1 MDGGRGDTSPFAAR
15 QKGKMIL
22 VLQLVIAGLSLGG
35 IYALLS
41 FSFSL
46 IISTTRILNVAHGV
60 FFVWGAGVIAFLSL
74 HLKLSPLFAFPILL
88 LFFAVMGFLFFWGVV
103 RVLMR
108 LGPHHLLGGSVLATF
123 GLALA
128 MESVLGAGWTKLV
141 DPQPTFLLPVNLA
154 PLELWGATISSNRLL
169 VLILAG
175 LIILG
180 FHIFLKKTFFG
191 RGARAMAQNMEG
203 FLIIGLN
210 PQRVAMLIIIVAIL
224 ATVLSG
230 ILYILVVPID
240 AYAGL
245 PLTLK
250 AITIVVL
257 AGVGSLPGTLAA
269 GVLLGL
275 AEVSASYFLGAIW
288 SPVIGFSILFLVLLV
303 RPTGLFG
310 RVTI

>member
-1 MDGGRGDTSPFAAR
+1 MVLA
-15 QKGKMIL
+15 
-22 VLQLVIAGLSLGG
+22 LQLVIAGLSLGG

-60 FFVWGAGVIAFLSL
+60 FFVWGAGVMAFFWLY
-74 HLKLSPLFAFPILL
+74 LKLSPLFAFPILL
-88 LFFAVMGFLFFWGVV
+88 LFSALLGFLFFWGVV
-103 RVLMR
+103 RTLMR
-108 LGPHHLLGGSVLATF
+108 LGAHQLLGGSVLATF

-128 MESVLGAGWTKLV
+128 MESLLGAGWTKFV
-141 DPQPTFLLPVNLA
+141 DPQPTFLLPVNLG
-154 PLELWGATISSNRLL
+154 PLTLWGATISGNRLM

-180 FHIFLKKTFFG
+180 FHLFLKKTFFG

-210 PQRVAMLIIIVAIL
+210 PQRVAMLITVVAIL
-224 ATVLSG
+224 ATILSG

-275 AEVSASYFLGAIW
+275 AEVTASYFLGAIW
-288 SPVIGFSILFLVLLV
+288 SPVIGFAILFLVLLI

>member
-1 MDGGRGDTSPFAAR
+1 
-15 QKGKMIL
+15 MIL
-22 VLQLVIAGLSLGG
+22 AVQLVIAGLSLGG

-60 FFVWGAGVIAFLSL
+60 FFVWGAGVMAFFWLY
-74 HLKLSPLFAFPILL
+74 LKLSPLFAFPILL
-88 LFFAVMGFLFFWGVV
+88 LFSALLGFLFFWGVV
-103 RVLMR
+103 RTLMR
-108 LGPHHLLGGSVLATF
+108 LGAHQLLGGSVLATF

-128 MESVLGAGWTKLV
+128 MESLLGAGWTKFV
-141 DPQPTFLLPVNLA
+141 DPQPTFLLPVNLG
-154 PLELWGATISSNRLL
+154 PLTLWGATISGNRLM
-169 VLILAG
+169 VLIFAG

-180 FHIFLKKTFFG
+180 FHLFLKKTFFG

-203 FLIIGLN
+203 FFIIGLN
-210 PQRVAMLIIIVAIL
+210 PQRVAMLITVVAIL
-224 ATVLSG
+224 ATILSG

-275 AEVSASYFLGAIW
+275 AEVTASYFLGAIW
-288 SPVIGFSILFLVLLV
+288 SPVIGFAILFLVLLI

>member
-1 MDGGRGDTSPFAAR
+1 MRLFF
-15 QKGKMIL
+15 
-22 VLQLVIAGLSLGG
+22 QLLIAGLSLGG
-35 IYALLS
+35 VYALLS

-46 IISTTRILNVAHGV
+46 IVSTTRILNIAHGV
-60 FFVWGAGVIAFLSL
+60 FFVWGAGVIAILSL
-74 HLKLSPLFAFPILL
+74 HLKLPPLIALPILL
-88 LFFAVMGFLFFWGVV
+88 LFFTGFGLLFYWGIVQ
-103 RVLMR
+103 VL
-108 LGPHHLLGGSVLATF
+108 LKKEPHHLLSGSVLATF

-128 MESVLGAGWTKLV
+128 MESALGTGWTSFI
-141 DPQPTFLLPVNLA
+141 DPQPIFLLPVNLA
-154 PLELWGATISSNRLL
+154 PLELGGMDISSNRLI
-169 VLILAG
+169 VLLLAG
-175 LIILG
+175 LFILG
-180 FHIFLKKTFFG
+180 FHLLLKKTFFG
-191 RGARAMAQNMEG
+191 RGARAMAQSMEG

-224 ATVLSG
+224 ATILSG
-230 ILYILVVPID
+230 MLYILVIPID

>member
-1 MDGGRGDTSPFAAR
+1 
-15 QKGKMIL
+15 
-22 VLQLVIAGLSLGG
+22 
-35 IYALLS
+35 
-41 FSFSL
+41 
-46 IISTTRILNVAHGV
+46 
-60 FFVWGAGVIAFLSL
+60 
-74 HLKLSPLFAFPILL
+74 
-88 LFFAVMGFLFFWGVV
+88 
-103 RVLMR
+103 
-108 LGPHHLLGGSVLATF
+108 
-123 GLALA
+123 
-128 MESVLGAGWTKLV
+128 
-141 DPQPTFLLPVNLA
+141 
-154 PLELWGATISSNRLL
+154 
-169 VLILAG
+169 
-175 LIILG
+175 
-180 FHIFLKKTFFG
+180 
-191 RGARAMAQNMEG
+191 MAQNMEG

-230 ILYILVVPID
+230 MLYILVVPID

>member
-1 MDGGRGDTSPFAAR
+1 MKLLF
-15 QKGKMIL
+15 
-22 VLQLVIAGLSLGG
+22 QLSIAGLSLGG

-46 IISTTRILNVAHGV
+46 IISTTRILNIAHGV
-60 FFVWGAGVIAFLSL
+60 FFVCGAGVMAFLSL
-74 HLKLSPLFAFPILL
+74 HLKLSLFFTFPVLL
-88 LFFAVMGFLFFWGVV
+88 LFSGLLGLFFYWGVV
-103 RVLMR
+103 RVLMKKE
-108 LGPHHLLGGSVLATF
+108 PHHILSGSVLATF

-128 MESVLGAGWTKLV
+128 MESALGAGWTSFV

-154 PLELWGATISSNRLL
+154 PLNLWGMAISSNRLL
-169 VLILAG
+169 VLFLAG
-175 LIILG
+175 AIILG
-180 FHIFLKKTFFG
+180 FHLFLKKTFFG
-191 RGARAMAQNMEG
+191 RGARAMAQNIEG

-210 PQRVAMLIIIVAIL
+210 PQRVAMLIILVATL
-224 ATVLSG
+224 ATILSG

-250 AITIVVL
+250 AITIVIL

-269 GVLLGL
+269 GIVLGL
-275 AEVSASYFLGAIW
+275 AEVSASYFLGSVW
-288 SPVIGFSILFLVLLV
+288 SPVIGYSLLFLVLLF

>member
-1 MDGGRGDTSPFAAR
+1 MVLA
-15 QKGKMIL
+15 
-22 VLQLVIAGLSLGG
+22 LQLVIAGLSLGG

-60 FFVWGAGVIAFLSL
+60 FFVWGAGVMAFFWLY
-74 HLKLSPLFAFPILL
+74 LKLSPLFAFPILL
-88 LFFAVMGFLFFWGVV
+88 LFSALLGFLFFWGVV
-103 RVLMR
+103 RTLMR
-108 LGPHHLLGGSVLATF
+108 LGAHQLLGGSVLATF

-128 MESVLGAGWTKLV
+128 MESLLGAGWTKFV
-141 DPQPTFLLPVNLA
+141 DPQPTFLLPVNLG
-154 PLELWGATISSNRLL
+154 PLTLWGATISSNRLM

-180 FHIFLKKTFFG
+180 FHLFLKKTFFG

-210 PQRVAMLIIIVAIL
+210 PQRVAMLITVVAIL
-224 ATVLSG
+224 ATILSG

-275 AEVSASYFLGAIW
+275 AEVTASYFLGAIW
-288 SPVIGFSILFLVLLV
+288 SPVIGFAILFLVLLI

>member
-1 MDGGRGDTSPFAAR
+1 
-15 QKGKMIL
+15 
-22 VLQLVIAGLSLGG
+22 
-35 IYALLS
+35 
-41 FSFSL
+41 
-46 IISTTRILNVAHGV
+46 
-60 FFVWGAGVIAFLSL
+60 
-74 HLKLSPLFAFPILL
+74 
-88 LFFAVMGFLFFWGVV
+88 
-103 RVLMR
+103 
-108 LGPHHLLGGSVLATF
+108 
-123 GLALA
+123 
-128 MESVLGAGWTKLV
+128 
-141 DPQPTFLLPVNLA
+141 
-154 PLELWGATISSNRLL
+154 LL

-180 FHIFLKKTFFG
+180 FHLFLKKTFFG

-210 PQRVAMLIIIVAIL
+210 PQRVAMLIIMVAIL

-230 ILYILVVPID
+230 MLYILVVPVD

-275 AEVSASYFLGAIW
+275 AEVTASYFLGAIW